1 MEILRIGNYRFSA
14 PEKNH
19 VKSAKR
25 QLLEIEP
32 RTNCCN
38 VNFSDGAFISW
49 REVHS
54 STGRL
59 VTGGGGTA
67 VVQKTKLSITRSIFE
82 LEARNVAWKFVW
94 IV

>member
-59 VTGGGGTA
+59 VTGT
-67 VVQKTKLSITRSIFE
+67 VPVPVPDPKTKLSITRSIFE
-82 LEARNVAWKFVW
+82 LEARNFAWK
-94 IV
+94 

>member
-59 VTGGGGTA
+59 VTGSALLGSGE
-67 VVQKTKLSITRSIFE
+67 QKTKLSITLSIFE
-82 LEARNVAWKFVW
+82 LEARNFACK
-94 IV
+94 

>member
-38 VNFSDGAFISW
+38 VNFSDGAFMNIVKSFIND
-49 REVHS
+49 HS
-54 STGRL
+54 NIPLDSGNFCGL
-59 VTGGGGTA
+59 VKQT
-67 VVQKTKLSITRSIFE
+67 
-82 LEARNVAWKFVW
+82 
-94 IV
+94 